1 MDEMVPPDADALADQ
16 GPYKGILSQTA
27 RVLAESPT
35 LAQAAPGMLEAVCQ
49 ALGWQYGALWEV
61 DHARKVL
68 QFVGMWQPPH
78 EPYDEFAAVTRQ
90 STFAPGI
97 GLPGRVWASREP
109 LWIPDVT
116 RDSNFPRAAS
126 AKRCGLH
133 AAFGLP
139 IRQGPNVI
147 GILEFFNRDILQPT
161 PALLEM
167 IATVG
172 RQIGLFVERKWAN
185 EELDRFF
192 RLSLDLFGVATY
204 DGYFIR
210 VNPAWQRVLGFTDA
224 EICASPFV
232 DFVHPDDRD
241 ATLEALSALTTGG
254 HVINFEN
261 RYRARDGSYK
271 WLQWTAAPFPAQ
283 GLVYA
288 AARDVTDRKS
298 AEAALRMYAGQ
309 MERAKVEQEQNAER
323 LAQLVKELD
332 VARQV
337 AVRAGGA
344 KGEFLANMSHEIRTP
359 MNAIMGMTDL
369 ALRTRLTAQQRDY
382 LRTARE
388 SAEAL
393 LTILDDILDVSKMDA
408 GRLTL
413 DRTSFDVRNTVEDGV
428 RLLAPRASEKGLELA
443 CRIAPEVPETVIGD
457 AGRLRQV
464 ILNLVGNAV
473 KFTDSGEVMLDVA
486 VEQET
491 ADEVVLRFRVT
502 DTGIGIAEDKLWDIF
517 GPFVQAD
524 ASTTRRHGG
533 TGLGL
538 TISAQL
544 VELMGGRIWI
554 ESEVG
559 KGSRFHFL
567 AHFGVAAAER
577 APAPPLAGDLQRLR
591 VLIVDDNATNRQI
604 LTEILAG
611 WQLRTQAVDSAAAA
625 LSVLGEAAGRG
636 EPFDLV
642 LTDAMMPDVDGFTL
656 AAEIASDAR
665 LATTKVILLTSAGL
679 GRGRGSSATPRF
691 DAELSKPVK
700 QSNLLDAIATVFA
713 APALDGRAAAAA
725 GEPGTRSTTLAPA
738 LDVLVAEDNPTNQ
751 KLLLALLNQH
761 GHHVTVVD
769 NGRDAVETSAA
780 GTFDLILMD
789 VQMPKMGGLEAATA
803 IRVRERDTGGHVP
816 IIALTAHAMAGDR
829 ERCLAAGMDAYVS
842 KPLRPGEL
850 FAAIERFHPED
861 GPRPGPGVSDV
872 EPGPGPGVDRAALLA
887 AFGGQATL
895 LAEAAEVFVADAP
908 EMLGRLRAAAREG
921 NRTGIAEAAHAIKGA
936 AGLFSQGDVFEG
948 ARRLES
954 TASTG
959 DQPSIDDACAEVEQ
973 AMAILVEELR
983 TLIQQA

>member
-1 MDEMVPPDADALADQ
+1 MDETVPPTGADALTDK
-16 GPYKGILSQTA
+16 GPYQGILYQTA

-35 LAQAAPGMLEAVCQ
+35 LAEAAPRMLEAVCR

-68 QFVGMWQPPH
+68 QLVGMWQPPS
-78 EPYDEFAAVTRQ
+78 EPFTEFAAVTRQ

-126 AKRCGLH
+126 AERSGLH

-139 IRQGPNVI
+139 IRQGSNVI

-161 PALLEM
+161 PELLEM

-192 RLSLDLFGVATY
+192 RLSLDLFCVATF
-204 DGYFIR
+204 DGYFVR
-210 VNPAWQRVLGFTDA
+210 VNPAWQHVLGFTDA
-224 EICASPFV
+224 ELCASPFIE
-232 DFVHPDDRD
+232 FVHPDDRA
-241 ATLEALSALTTGG
+241 ATVSSLSALTTGG
-254 HVINFEN
+254 HVIDFEN

-288 AARDVTDRKS
+288 AARDVSDRKS
-298 AEAALRMYAGQ
+298 AEAALRMYAGE
-309 MERAKVEQEQNAER
+309 MERAKIEQEQNAER

-332 VARQV
+332 VARQI
-337 AVRAGGA
+337 AVRAAGA

-369 ALRTRLTAQQRDY
+369 ALGTRLTPQQRDY

-413 DRTSFDVRNTVEDGV
+413 DRTTFDVRNTVEDGV
-428 RLLAPRASEKGLELA
+428 RLLAPRAAEKRLELA
-443 CRIAPEVPETVIGD
+443 CRIAPDVPGKVVGD
-457 AGRLRQV
+457 PGRLRQV

-473 KFTDSGEVMLDVA
+473 KFTETGEVMLDVA
-486 VEQET
+486 VEQES

-524 ASTTRRHGG
+524 ASTTRRYGG

-567 AHFGVAAAER
+567 AHFGLAPAQGE
-577 APAPPLAGDLQRLR
+577 PAPPLIGHLQRLR

-611 WQLRTQAVDSAAAA
+611 WQLRAHAVDSAAAA
-625 LSVLGEAAGRG
+625 LSVLGEAVRRG

-656 AAEIASDAR
+656 AAEIAGDAR
-665 LATTKVILLTSAGL
+665 LAATRVILLTSAGL
-679 GRGRGSSATPRF
+679 GRGRGVQGTPRF

-700 QSNLLDAIATVFA
+700 QSNLLDAIVTVFA
-713 APALDGRAAAAA
+713 GPTLDAAAAA
-725 GEPGTRSTTLAPA
+725 VREPDARLGTGAGL
-738 LDVLVAEDNPTNQ
+738 LHVLVAEDNPTNQ
-751 KLLLALLNQH
+751 KLLLALLNQR
-761 GHHVTVVD
+761 GHQVTVVD
-769 NGRDAVETSAA
+769 NGRDAVATSD
-780 GTFDLILMD
+780 TRRFDLILMD
-789 VQMPKMGGLEAATA
+789 IQMPHMGGLEATAA
-803 IRVRERDTGGHVP
+803 IRARERDTGGHVP
-816 IIALTAHAMAGDR
+816 IIALTAHAMSGDR

-842 KPLRPGEL
+842 KPLRPDEL
-850 FAAIERFHPED
+850 FTTIEQFHATN
-861 GPRPGPGVSDV
+861 GQRGGSSVTVPGP
-872 EPGPGPGVDRAALLA
+872 PPAVDRAALLA

-895 LAEAAEVFVADAP
+895 LAEAAGVFLTDAP
-908 EMLGRLRAAAREG
+908 LMLERLRAAARAGDRSE
-921 NRTGIAEAAHAIKGA
+921 IAAAAHAIKGA
-936 AGLFSQGDVFEG
+936 AGLFSQGDAFDS
-948 ARRLES
+948 ARRLEV
-954 TASTG
+954 TAGTG
-959 DQPSIDDACAEVEQ
+959 GQPSIDGQCAQVER
-973 AMAILVEELR
+973 AMAALVEELR
-983 TLIQQA
+983 TLVQQT